1 MKEQLLQTGYT
12 WGRQVVLRCQ
22 ARYPQLEAG
31 ELPGFEGVLSQ
42 YYAAYARDKI
52 NNLARGWYPAACAS
66 CRRMGPY
73 GGFSP
78 LEAQCEYTVMYN
90 RGGYYSAFFDT
101 YVRQDGLD
109 LAAGRQSGVFW
120 TGAGRMV
127 PLSALFRPGYPYRQV
142 ILRCVQEE
150 TARQAGSGDLLSP
163 PSLGAFFHRAPV
175 LSYPLRRLRQRIGAR
190 TIEAEGAPFYPR
202 KFLHQAGG
210 AGPRSFEGTKP
221 LCQRGISALWLRP
234 GAGAQES
241 DSPARRASVG
251 LLRPWPGLADGRGN
265 VV

>member
-31 ELPGFEGVLSQ
+31 ELPGLEGVLSQ

-101 YVRQDGLD
+101 YVRQDGRD
-109 LAAGRQSGVFW
+109 LAAGRQSGVF
-120 TGAGRMV
+120 
-127 PLSALFRPGYPYRQV
+127 RPCFAQGIRIV
-142 ILRCVQEE
+142 RSFCD
-150 TARQAGSGDLLSP
+150 ACRRKP
-163 PSLGAFFHRAPV
+163 PAKRGGT
-175 LSYPLRRLRQRIGAR
+175 Q
-190 TIEAEGAPFYPR
+190 APFMWI
-202 KFLHQAGG
+202 
-210 AGPRSFEGTKP
+210 GPR
-221 LCQRGISALWLRP
+221 W
-234 GAGAQES
+234 
-241 DSPARRASVG
+241 
-251 LLRPWPGLADGRGN
+251 
-265 VV
+265 

>member
-90 RGGYYSAFFDT
+90 LGGYYSAFFDT
-101 YVRQDGLD
+101 YVRQDGRD

-150 TARQAGSGDLLSP
+150 TARQAGRDP
-163 PSLGAFFHRAPV
+163 GAFYVDWPTLVNKGLDERNYYLADDGLV
-175 LSYPLRRLRQRIGAR
+175 IY
-190 TIEAEGAPFYPR
+190 YPR
-202 KFLHQAGG
+202 RALGPSSTGLPSFLIPYAAFGSG
-210 AGPRSFEGTKP
+210 LGPE
-221 LCQRGISALWLRP
+221 L
-234 GAGAQES
+234 
-241 DSPARRASVG
+241 
-251 LLRPWPGLADGRGN
+251 
-265 VV
+265 